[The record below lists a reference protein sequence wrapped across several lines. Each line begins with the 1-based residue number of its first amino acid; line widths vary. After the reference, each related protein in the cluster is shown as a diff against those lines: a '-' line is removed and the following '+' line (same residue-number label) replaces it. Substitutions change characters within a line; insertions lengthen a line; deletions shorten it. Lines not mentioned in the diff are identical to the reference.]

1 MMKRFA
7 QNKKWWIALV
17 IPSVLLVLS
26 FNQST
31 ETPEEPKYKT
41 EYVIVL
47 VIDGPRITETFGDST
62 HKYIPNLANVLAPQ
76 GVLVPKFR
84 NNGPTYTNAG
94 HTAICTGVYQKIN
107 NSGLELPK
115 NPSVF
120 QYFLQQ
126 KGLDSTQAYVIAS
139 KGKLNI
145 LANTKNKEWKGKN
158 CPSQFCGT
166 DGRGIGYTN
175 DAYTWRDAQSIFS
188 TYHPKL
194 TLINVLECD
203 VRGHQH
209 QWKEYL
215 EALKRTD
222 NIALSLWNFIQND
235 PVYKDKT
242 TLFIT
247 NDHGRHPDGHKDG
260 FVSHGDKCEGCRSI
274 YLVALGPDFKSNVT
288 LDIAYEQIDISAT
301 IAELLGFDFPVSNG
315 RVMRQLFV
323 NDPQKGY

>member
-1 MMKRFA
+1 
-7 QNKKWWIALV
+7 
-17 IPSVLLVLS
+17 
-26 FNQST
+26 
-31 ETPEEPKYKT
+31 
-41 EYVIVL
+41 
-47 VIDGPRITETFGDST
+47 
-62 HKYIPNLANVLAPQ
+62 VLAPQ

-94 HTAICTGVYQKIN
+94 HTAITTGVYQKIN

-115 NPSVF
+115 NPSMF

-145 LANTKNKEWKGKN
+145 LANTKDKAWKNVN

-188 TYHPKL
+188 KYHQKL
-194 TLINVLECD
+194 TLMNLLECD

-222 NIALSLWNFIQND
+222 NLALNLWNFIQSD
-235 PVYKDKT
+235 PIYKDKT

-274 YLVALGPDFKSNVT
+274 YLVAIGPDFKTNLT
-288 LDIAYEQIDISAT
+288 LNSAYEQIDISAT
-301 IAELLGFDFPVSNG
+301 IAELLGFDFPVSKG

>member
-1 MMKRFA
+1 
-7 QNKKWWIALV
+7 
-17 IPSVLLVLS
+17 
-26 FNQST
+26 
-31 ETPEEPKYKT
+31 
-41 EYVIVL
+41 
-47 VIDGPRITETFGDST
+47 
-62 HKYIPNLANVLAPQ
+62 LANVLAPQ

-107 NSGLELPK
+107 NTGLELPK

-166 DGRGIGYTN
+166 DGKGIGYTN
-175 DAYTWRDAQSIFS
+175 DAYTWRDAQSIFLK
-188 TYHPKL
+188 YHPKL
-194 TLINVLECD
+194 TLINLLECD
-203 VRGHQH
+203 VRGHQR

-215 EALKRTD
+215 EAIKRTD
-222 NIALSLWNFIQND
+222 KLALNLWNFIQND

-288 LDIAYEQIDISAT
+288 LNTAYEQIDISAT